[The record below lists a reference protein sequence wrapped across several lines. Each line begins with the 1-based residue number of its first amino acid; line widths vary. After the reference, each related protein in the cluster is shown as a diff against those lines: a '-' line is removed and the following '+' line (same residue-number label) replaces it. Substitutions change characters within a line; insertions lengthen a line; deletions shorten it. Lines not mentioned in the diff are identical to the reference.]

1 VLVPLLPG
9 DAIVYSRPADWRIGH
24 DVREAILRKHPNL
37 PLKALA
43 MSLEPGDLRKG
54 HTITS
59 PGKAH
64 FFAPKVNQ
72 CFQSR
77 FTCQYSSTWHGGVRG
92 FLQWKPSEIQIG
104 DCQPVQ

>member
-1 VLVPLLPG
+1 LSAAPAPNRQVLLLTLNTDNVVG
-9 DAIVYSRPADWRIGH
+9 YVTN
-24 DVREAILRKHPNL
+24 VLRNQ
-37 PLKALA
+37 ALA